1 MSELVAVM
9 YPEVYRAGEVCAI
22 LQRLHGELL
31 IDIEDAAYVTRE
43 SDGKLKLHQT
53 VPVVASATGA
63 GMFSGSFWGLLIGF
77 LFLQPIAGM
86 AAGAALGAA
95 GGALTGKLVDY
106 GIPDSFMKELGQKV
120 QPGTSV
126 LFVLFRKVS
135 VDKVLNQVAQF
146 GGTVMH
152 SSLSEEAEA
161 KLQAALA
168 EGGEPQKAA

>member
-1 MSELVAVM
+1 MSDLVAVM
-9 YPEVYRAGEVCAI
+9 YSEVYRAGEVCAI

-53 VPVVASATGA
+53 VPIVASATGA
-63 GMFSGSFWGLLIGF
+63 GVFKGSFWGMLIGL
-77 LFLQPIAGM
+77 LFLEPFTGM
-86 AAGAALGAA
+86 VAGAALGGAS
-95 GGALTGKLVDY
+95 GALAGKLLDY
-106 GIPDSFMKELGQKV
+106 GIPDSFMKELGEKV

-146 GGTVMH
+146 GGTVIH

-161 KLQAALA
+161 RLQAALA
-168 EGGEPQKAA
+168 EGDEPQKAA